1 MWIDILVNILWILV
15 IEIWTRENVT
25 VLNIRYFTKLDSME
39 MKIVKYFMQIR
50 DRIKIVFKYVSI
62 VCQYQ
67 NSIFFRT
74 ENDIGKYF
82 MEVTD

>member
-1 MWIDILVNILWILV
+1 
-15 IEIWTRENVT
+15 
-25 VLNIRYFTKLDSME
+25 ME

-50 DRIKIVFKYVSI
+50 DWIKFVFKYVSI

-67 NSIFFRT
+67 NSIFFKT

-82 MEVTD
+82 MKVTDWNSYRWQYLLIINILSST

>member
-50 DRIKIVFKYVSI
+50 DWIKIVFKYVSI

>member
-1 MWIDILVNILWILV
+1 MWIDIVVNILWILV

-39 MKIVKYFMQIR
+39 MKIIKYFMQIR
-50 DRIKIVFKYVSI
+50 DWIKIVFKYVSS
-62 VCQYQ
+62 QYQ

-82 MEVTD
+82 MKVTD

>member
-1 MWIDILVNILWILV
+1 MWIDIVVNILWILV

-39 MKIVKYFMQIR
+39 MKIIKYFMQIR
-50 DRIKIVFKYVSI
+50 DWIKIVFKYVSI
-62 VCQYQ
+62 VSQYQ

-82 MEVTD
+82 MKDTD